1 MTYRKKKNYLQ
12 QDIGRFEFLKAM
24 FLGVLLVVGIAY
36 LFYGTIFAAI
46 LLSPYIYWHMRSW
59 KVDLVRKRQQ
69 NFRGQFK
76 EAIQSISA
84 ALSVGYSVE
93 NALREATAD
102 LETVYA
108 EDELIIQEMQ
118 FMVRQVQMNVTVE
131 KVLQDFAIRM
141 KDEDVHTFVTVFTMA
156 KRSGGDTME
165 IIRDA
170 ARQMGD
176 KIDVEREIVTILAAR
191 KLEFRIMT
199 LIPLGMI
206 VYLRL
211 SFPEFFQV
219 LYGNL
224 LGVVIMTV
232 CLLIYLLAYLSG
244 KKIVEIEV

>member
-1 MTYRKKKNYLQ
+1 MT
-12 QDIGRFEFLKAM
+12 I
-24 FLGVLLVVGIAY
+24 
-36 LFYGTIFAAI
+36 
-46 LLSPYIYWHMRSW
+46 H
-59 KVDLVRKRQQ
+59 
-69 NFRGQFK
+69 
-76 EAIQSISA
+76 
-84 ALSVGYSVE
+84 
-93 NALREATAD
+93 D
-102 LETVYA
+102 LETVYS
-108 EDELIIQEMQ
+108 EEELIIQEMQ
-118 FMVRQVQMNVTVE
+118 FMVRQVQMNMTVE

-224 LGVVIMTV
+224 LGIVVMTV